1 MIRLTLT
8 EPTTQEWKKWRTDA
22 KAGHKD
28 LRRQLRR
35 TGTFD
40 VKESLYKRMKEELF
54 RLYHGK
60 CAYCESPLRLSSW
73 DQLDHFRPKN
83 EVLDEHKRMVCI
95 DRAGK
100 PHTGYYWLAYEWTNL
115 LPSCAVCNQ
124 RKGAIFPVLPGSVHA
139 KRPGKESGEKP
150 ILIHPIRDDPACHLE
165 YVPTTGFLKS
175 KTPRGKGCIDLLYL
189 NREELVNERRAAYR
203 ACIELLADLLD
214 SVKRSA
220 ALPADELAKLKS
232 ILQGVA
238 KYSLVGRSALKR
250 CASALEEVFKAP
262 RASPG
267 EFRKTAPRPRR

>member
-22 KAGHKD
+22 KAGHKA
-28 LRRQLRR
+28 LRMQLQQ

-40 VKESLYKRMKEELF
+40 VKESLYKRMKDALF
-54 RLYHGK
+54 HLYHGK

-83 EVLDEHKRMVCI
+83 KVLDDHNRTVCI
-95 DRAGK
+95 DRAGT

-124 RKGAIFPVLPGSVHA
+124 RKGAIFPVLPGSLHA
-139 KRPGKESGEKP
+139 KRPGKESVEKP
-150 ILIHPIRDDPACHLE
+150 IFIHPIRDDPADHLE
-165 YVPTTGFLKS
+165 YVSTTGFLKS
-175 KTPRGKGCIDLLYL
+175 KTLRGKGCIDLLNL

-214 SVKRSA
+214 AVKRSA
-220 ALPADELAKLKS
+220 VLPADELATLKS
-232 ILQGVA
+232 IPQGGA

-250 CASALEEVFKAP
+250 CESALEEVFKAP
-262 RASPG
+262 QAG
-267 EFRKTAPRPRR
+267 PRPRSRQAAG